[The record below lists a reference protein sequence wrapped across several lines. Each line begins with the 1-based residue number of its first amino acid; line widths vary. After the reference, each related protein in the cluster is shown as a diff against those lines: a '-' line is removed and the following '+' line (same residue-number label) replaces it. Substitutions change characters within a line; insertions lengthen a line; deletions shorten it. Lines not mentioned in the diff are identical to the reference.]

1 MIGGMVA
8 LFLVFAIY
16 GIVTF
21 DLSIQ
26 EMKKLLSTR
35 NEAVAFSM
43 MQDLDQ
49 RLENRISGLKDFTKI
64 SEVQSAL
71 KDSNVQFSLIPDIEN
86 INLKDP
92 EIEFEGYPLIPTF
105 LEQAINQKLTIELK
119 DTIDF
124 YRDEYDIDVFQE
136 LFITNAYGVN
146 VALGS
151 GISVITLENED
162 WWQISK
168 EQGIF
173 YGELKYREAYNSTA
187 IGLAYRIDDE
197 NGNFLGVL
205 RALVSLDDLLAD
217 FIGEAEL
224 INNQN
229 TNVVLKLFDNHGSL
243 IYSNTQH
250 GITDSNQ
257 VSYFQKIV
265 NGDDAGILTL
275 GAQSDDV
282 RLVSYAK
289 STGYKSFEGFGWI
302 ITVEQDSSSVVDEF
316 VDLRNSILIVS
327 IIGMVISAVIG
338 LIISKLVTKPLSD
351 LSKMAKS
358 IAKGN
363 FSVRSKKSNIHE
375 LDIIGLSFTKMA
387 QSLEQLIETEKKL
400 AEANTRVKN
409 ERFTEIGELAASVA
423 HNMKNPLGTIQTSA
437 DIIKRESKGKN
448 EELDKV
454 LSRMDRAIAR
464 ISNQIEGVLNFVRTT
479 PVNLT
484 KVSINSILESAKES
498 LEITENITL
507 KIPDEPKDIICDSK
521 KMEIVFINL
530 IVNAIQAIGKEE
542 GTITIRVKD
551 EGDFN
556 LIEFE
561 DTGSGMPEKILLK
574 IFDPL
579 ITTKEK
585 GTGLGLSSCKN
596 IIEQHGGTISAK
608 NNPTTFTIKL
618 PKNPKL
624 G

>member
-265 NGDDAGILTL
+265 KGDDVGILTL
-275 GAQSDDV
+275 GDQSDDV

-409 ERFTEIGELAASVA
+409 ERFTAIGELAASVA

-561 DTGSGMPEKILLK
+561 DTGNGMPEKILLK